1 MNLKAYHLGEKFRMK
16 GLFKLKGFIIE
27 NRDPLVL
34 KHENSKVFIFKYGV
48 AVFMTKNEKQTDAL
62 IKKLKPHLD
71 GEFEEKDQ
79 RTEELNIKKTEK
91 AEKVKDNTIYCHKA
105 DAHFQILL
113 AVMLAR
119 SLILEFFEEQMT
131 VQLDTL
137 TNILHSFAKK
147 GRTSLS
153 TRQLLKVVGKAMQL
167 RNLMVSQMALLDKPD
182 FTWDD
187 PYLDQWYP
195 ILDDEYEISDR
206 YEILVKKNDIIFSDV
221 EFVLN
226 YLESRKGLFL
236 EAVIVFLIV
245 FEIAIVVV
253 QFFTQNNA

>member
-1 MNLKAYHLGEKFRMK
+1 MHLKAYHLGEKFKMK
-16 GLFKLKGFIIE
+16 GLFKLKGFTLQ

-34 KHENSKVFIFKYGV
+34 KYENSKVFIFKYGV
-48 AVFMTKNEKQTDAL
+48 AVFMTKNEKQTEEL
-62 IKKLKPHLD
+62 IKRLTPHLE
-71 GEFEEKDQ
+71 GEFSKSDQ
-79 RTEELNIKKTEK
+79 RTEELTIKTTTKTEQ
-91 AEKVKDNTIYCHKA
+91 VKGTTVYCHKA
-105 DAHFQILL
+105 DEHFQILL

-119 SLILEFFEEQMT
+119 SLILEFFEEQIGA
-131 VQLDTL
+131 QLDTL

-147 GRTSLS
+147 GRTNLS
-153 TRQLLKVVGKAMQL
+153 TRQLLKVVGRAMQL

-195 ILDDEYEISDR
+195 VLDDEYEISDR
-206 YEILVKKNDIIFSDV
+206 YEILVKKNDIIFTDV

-236 EAVIVFLIV
+236 EAVIVFLIL
-245 FEIAIVVV
+245 FEIGIVVV
-253 QFFTQNNA
+253 QFLTGNHS

>member
-1 MNLKAYHLGEKFRMK
+1 MK
-16 GLFKLKGFIIE
+16 ELFQLKGFTIE

-34 KHENSKVFIFKYGV
+34 VKGDSKMIVFKYGV
-48 AVFMTKNEKQTDAL
+48 VVFISQSEEQIDFL
-62 IKKLKPHLD
+62 IKKLEIHLD
-71 GEFEEKDQ
+71 GGFEKGK
-79 RTEELNIKKTEK
+79 RRVEEVTIKKAPKE
-91 AEKVKDNTIYCHKA
+91 EQIHNSVVYCHEINENFK
-105 DAHFQILL
+105 ILL

-119 SLILEFFEEQMT
+119 SLILEFFEDQVGT
-131 VQLDTL
+131 QLNTL
-137 TNILHSFAKK
+137 TNILGSFEKK
-147 GRTSLS
+147 GRTNLS
-153 TRQLLKVVGKAMQL
+153 TRNLLKIVARAMQL

-195 ILDDEYEISDR
+195 ILDDEYEITDR
-206 YEILVKKNDIIFSDV
+206 YEILVKKNDIIFGDV

-245 FEIAIVVV
+245 FEILIVMMEFLVKK
-253 QFFTQNNA
+253 